1 MINNREILKKLF
13 YSAIAAVD
21 PYNSVIKRGQSLL
34 HEYIKGGFKRVFV
47 LAFGKASCPMAKAI
61 EEVFGGRITAG
72 VIITKYGHSEGYS
85 FSESFR
91 LYEAGHPVPDS
102 NGEEAT
108 RDALEMLTNLRT
120 DDLVIVLISGGGSAL
135 FVSPVEGI
143 TLEDKMDTTDI
154 LLKAGAD
161 IFELNTVRKRLSRV
175 KGGKLARLLYPARVK
190 SFILSDVP
198 DDRLDIIA
206 SGPTVKDP
214 TTFEE
219 AVRVLRKYNLLDIV
233 PKSVKQY
240 ILSGAKEK
248 TNESRTKAEEV
259 FSKVENIIIGS
270 NRIALNAALN
280 AAVGFGFS
288 SEIVDS
294 NIHGEAREIGRRLA
308 EISLKRKKDKD
319 LVRPL
324 CLISGGETTVTVKG
338 TGKGGRNTELALSFA
353 LQIQGHDGITLL
365 SAGTDGTD
373 GPTDAAGAIV
383 DGKTIE
389 RGLSRGLDPLEYLEN
404 NDSYS
409 FLEKT
414 GDLFITGPTGTN
426 VMDIQIV
433 IIN

>member
-1 MINNREILKKLF
+1 MMINNREILKKLF
-13 YSAIAAVD
+13 CSAVAAVD

-34 HEYIKGGFKRVFV
+34 QEYIKGGFKRVFV
-47 LAFGKASCPMAKAI
+47 LAFGKASCPMTKAI
-61 EEVFGGRITAG
+61 EEVFGERVTAG

-85 FSESFR
+85 FSERFR
-91 LYEAGHPVPDS
+91 LYEAGHPVPDQK
-102 NGEEAT
+102 GLEAT
-108 RDALEMLTNLRT
+108 RDALEMLTDLT
-120 DDLVIVLISGGGSAL
+120 EDDLVIVLISGGGSAL
-135 FVSPVEGI
+135 FISPVEGI
-143 TLEDKMDTTDI
+143 TLEDKMETTDI
-154 LLKAGAD
+154 LLRAGAD

-175 KGGKLARLLYPARVK
+175 KGGKLAQLLYPARVK
-190 SFILSDVP
+190 SFILSDVLG
-198 DDRLDIIA
+198 DRLDIIA

-219 AVRVLRKYNLLDIV
+219 AVHVLKKYNLLDRV
-233 PKSVKQY
+233 PENVRQY
-240 ILSGAKEK
+240 LLSGSKKELQ
-248 TNESRTKAEEV
+248 EFRPGSEEV
-259 FSKVENIIIGS
+259 FRRVENVIIGS
-270 NRIALNAALN
+270 NRIALKAALN
-280 AAVGFGFS
+280 AAEGLGLS
-288 SEIVDS
+288 SEIIDS
-294 NIHGEAREIGRRLA
+294 NIQGEARVIGTRLA
-308 EISLKRKKDKD
+308 ELALRKKEGASN
-319 LVRPL
+319 RPL

-426 VMDIQIV
+426 VMDIQI
-433 IIN
+433 IIIS